1 MLMDERELCVMQPWP
16 NDTTT
21 AMPAARFA
29 FAVLGNAVVDAVA
42 QVEEPLLQQFSL
54 KKGDSNTL
62 ALPQMLALTAA
73 VNVREFR
80 PGGSAA
86 NTAYTLGKLGHAVVF
101 LGLIGDDPTGRF
113 FHDDLVSVGVTVTP
127 PRAGHRTTEVFTL
140 VTPDGARTMVQGA
153 PPPPSP
159 DDTWLD
165 ESLIGQS
172 AYVLLGAYAAG
183 NWPAA
188 TVLAAETAAQAGIP
202 LAISLASPRAVLAS
216 ANTLVDVIVTH
227 RPLVMGHTTE
237 WQLLQTICD
246 PHTGERLEKTARVL
260 THSGAGARYVTAENH
275 TIDFASEKMATP
287 KDVSGAGD
295 AFAAGF
301 LHARA
306 KGHDPATALACGHAL
321 GLALVQQL
329 GPRLPDP
336 AGILRAAGY

>member
-1 MLMDERELCVMQPWP
+1 MQPWP
-16 NDTTT
+16 KDE
-21 AMPAARFA
+21 ASSQPSSRFA
-29 FAVLGNAVVDAVA
+29 FAVLGNAVVDALAEVDDA
-42 QVEEPLLQQFSL
+42 LLQQFHL

-73 VNVREFR
+73 VNVREFH

-86 NTAYTLGKLGHAVVF
+86 NTAYTLGKLGHKVVF

-113 FHDDLVSVGVTVTP
+113 FHDDLVRAGVTVTP
-127 PRAGHRTTEVFTL
+127 PRAGHRTTDVFTL
-140 VTPDGARTMVQGA
+140 VTPDGARTMVQGT

-159 DDTWLD
+159 DDAWLD

-172 AYVLLGAYAAG
+172 AYMLLGAYAAG

-188 TVLAAETAAQAGIP
+188 TVLAVETAAQAGVP

-216 ANTLVDVIVTH
+216 ANTLVDMILTH
-227 RPLVMGHTTE
+227 HPLVMGHTTE
-237 WQLLQTICD
+237 WQLLKMMSD
-246 PHTGERLEKTARVL
+246 AHTGELLDKTARVL
-260 THSGAGARYVTAENH
+260 TQSGTGASFVTAEGH
-275 TIDFASEKMATP
+275 TIDYTTEKLATP

-306 KGHDPATALACGHAL
+306 TGHDPATALACGHAL

-336 AGILRAAGY
+336 AGVLQAAGF

>member
-1 MLMDERELCVMQPWP
+1 MQPWP
-16 NDTTT
+16 KDETSSQP
-21 AMPAARFA
+21 MARFA

-42 QVEEPLLQQFSL
+42 EVDDALLQQFSL

-62 ALPQMLALTAA
+62 ALPQMLGLTAA
-73 VNVREFR
+73 VTVREFR

-86 NTAYTLGKLGHAVVF
+86 NTAYTLGKLGHTVVF

-113 FHDDLVSVGVTVTP
+113 FHDDLVSAGVTVTP
-127 PRAGHRTTEVFTL
+127 PRSGYRTTEVFTL

-172 AYVLLGAYAAG
+172 AYMLLGAYAAG

-188 TVLAAETAAQAGIP
+188 TVLAAETAAQAGVP

-216 ANTLVDVIVTH
+216 ANTLVDLIITH
-227 RPLVMGHTTE
+227 HPLVMGHTTE
-237 WQLLQTICD
+237 WQLLKTVSD
-246 PHTGERLEKTARVL
+246 AHTGERLDKTARVL
-260 THSGAGARYVTAENH
+260 TQSGTGASFVTVEGH
-275 TIDFASEKMATP
+275 TIDHATEKLATP

-306 KGHDPATALACGHAL
+306 KGLDPAAALACGHAL

-336 AGILRAAGY
+336 AGVLQAAGY